1 MFIRPLRYMIV
12 NRTPLQRDTTVEVD
26 KAEGK
31 KLINKGYAVEVD
43 APQVD
48 AAKAETPKTK
58 AVAVKTD
65 TKDKAD

>member
-1 MFIRPLRYMIV
+1 MLIRTLRYMIV

-43 APQVD
+43 ASHVD
-48 AAKAETPKTK
+48 VAKAQTPKTK

>member
-1 MFIRPLRYMIV
+1 MIV
-12 NRTPLQRDTTVEVD
+12 NRTPLQSNTTVEVD

>member
-1 MFIRPLRYMIV
+1 MIV

-26 KAEGK
+26 KAEGR

-43 APQVD
+43 VPHVEVVKEEAV
-48 AAKAETPKTK
+48 KTK
-58 AVAVKTD
+58 AIAAKTD

>member
-1 MFIRPLRYMIV
+1 MFIRTLRYMMV
-12 NRTPLQRDTTVEVD
+12 NRIPLQRDTTVEVD

-43 APQVD
+43 APHVD
-48 AAKAETPKTK
+48 VVKAEIPKSKVAAKN
-58 AVAVKTD
+58 D